1 MAAVIAFLRGQLAAL
16 HGDEAWIDVG
26 GVGYRVAVSRQTQR
40 RLPPPGGE
48 VFLRTRLIV
57 REDQWALYGFATA
70 EEQAAFDALLAVSG
84 VGPRLALAILSVLT
98 PEELHRAVAL
108 QDAAL
113 LTRVPG
119 VGPKLA
125 RRLLNELRDRL
136 GELPAA
142 GGVPAAAAAGA
153 EPAAGGGPL
162 ADALAALE
170 ALGYTRSEAEEALVQ
185 ARTQLAREDAPAEA
199 WIREALRALGRRNRA
214 LGGTHR

>member
-1 MAAVIAFLRGQLAAL
+1 MIAFLRGELAAL

-153 EPAAGGGPL
+153 GPAGGGPL

-170 ALGYTRSEAEEALVQ
+170 ALGYTRSEAEEALAQ
-185 ARTQLAREDAPAEA
+185 AGTRLAGEDAPAEA
-199 WIREALRALGRRNRA
+199 WVREALRALGRRNRA
-214 LGGTHR
+214 LGGTQR

>member
-1 MAAVIAFLRGQLAAL
+1 MIAFLRGELAGL
-16 HGDEAWIDVG
+16 YGDEAWIDVG
-26 GVGYRVAVSRQTQR
+26 GVGYRVAISRQTQR

-70 EEQAAFDALLAVSG
+70 EEQAAFDALIGVSG
-84 VGPRLALAILSVLT
+84 VGPRLALAVLSVLT
-98 PEELHRAVAL
+98 PEELRRAVAL

-119 VGPKLA
+119 VGNKLA

-136 GELPAA
+136 GALPAPDGVAGHLAPAA
-142 GGVPAAAAAGA
+142 G
-153 EPAAGGGPL
+153 EPAGGGPL

-170 ALGYTRSEAEEALVQ
+170 ALGYTRSEAAEALAQ
-185 ARTQLAREDAPAEA
+185 ARTRLVSEDAPAEA
-199 WIREALRALGRRNRA
+199 WVREALRALGRRNRA
-214 LGGTHR
+214 LGGTHP